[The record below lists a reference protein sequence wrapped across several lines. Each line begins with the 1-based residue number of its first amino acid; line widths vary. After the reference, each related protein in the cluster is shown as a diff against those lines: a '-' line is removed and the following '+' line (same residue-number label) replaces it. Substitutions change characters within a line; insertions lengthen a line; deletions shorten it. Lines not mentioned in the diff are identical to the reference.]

1 MAMDAVR
8 RFVLPVLDL
17 QRLLTAPREYL
28 RYARDLRAYRAL
40 PGAEPLEK
48 ADLFPQLWDRV
59 PTSPYDAH
67 YFFQD
72 VWAARH
78 IAARMPERHVDVGSR
93 LDLVG
98 FLTALTEVVF
108 VDIRPLEA
116 QLPNLTSVAGNV
128 TALPFPDGSEDSVSC
143 LHVAE
148 HIGLGRYGDPL
159 DPDGTRKAARE
170 LARVLRPGGQLLFSL
185 PVGRPRV
192 QFNAHRIHDPLDVV
206 AMFPDL
212 ELVEF
217 SGIDDDWRFAS
228 NRDLEELRGSSYAT
242 GLFRFARSSS
252 ASS

>member
-1 MAMDAVR
+1 MDVVR

-17 QRLLTAPREYL
+17 QRLLSAPREYV

-40 PGAEPLEK
+40 PHAEPQETR
-48 ADLFPQLWDRV
+48 DLFPQLWDRLA
-59 PTSPYDAH
+59 TSAYDTH

-78 IAARMPERHVDVGSR
+78 VAARRPVRHVDVGSR
-93 LDLVG
+93 IDLVG
-98 FLTALTEVVF
+98 FLTALTDVVF

-116 QLPNLTSVAGNV
+116 ELPNLTSVAGNV
-128 TALPFPDGSEDSVSC
+128 TALPFPDRSEDSVSC
-143 LHVAE
+143 LPVAE
-148 HIGLGRYGDPL
+148 HIGLGRYGDAL

-185 PVGRPRV
+185 PVGRPRL

-206 AMFPDL
+206 ALFPEL

-217 SGIDDDWRFAS
+217 SGIDDAGRFAA
-228 NRDLEELRGSSYAT
+228 NRDLEELRAARYAC

-252 ASS
+252 SSS

>member
-1 MAMDAVR
+1 MDAVR

-17 QRLLTAPREYL
+17 QRLLIAPREYL

-40 PGAEPLEK
+40 PHAEPLESR
-48 ADLFPQLWDRV
+48 DLFPQLWDRL

-78 IAARMPERHVDVGSR
+78 VAARRPERHVDVGSR
-93 LDLVG
+93 IDLVG
-98 FLTALTEVVF
+98 FLTALTDVVF

-116 QLPNLTSVAGNV
+116 ELPNLTSVAGSV
-128 TALPFPDGSEDSVSC
+128 TALPFPDRSEDSVSC

-170 LARVLRPGGQLLFSL
+170 LSRVLRPGGQLLFSL

-206 AMFPDL
+206 ALFPEL

-217 SGIDDDWRFAS
+217 SGVDDGGRFARD
-228 NRDLEELRGSSYAT
+228 RDLDELRDARYAC
-242 GLFRFARSSS
+242 GLFRFVRPASV

>member
-1 MAMDAVR
+1 VAAGDLR
-8 RFVLPVLDL
+8 RFVLPIVDVE
-17 QRLLTAPREYL
+17 RLVAAPLMYL
-28 RYARDLRAYRAL
+28 RYARDLRAYRRLA
-40 PGAEPLEK
+40 GAEPTRTH
-48 ADLFPQLWDRV
+48 DLFPQIWDRT

-78 IAARMPERHVDVGSR
+78 VAARRPERHVDVGSR
-93 LDLVG
+93 IDLVG
-98 FLTALTEVVF
+98 FLTAITEVVF

-116 QLPNLTSVAGNV
+116 QLQNLTSVAGNV
-128 TALPFPDGSEDSVSC
+128 TALPFPDRSEDSVSC

-192 QFNAHRIHDPLDVV
+192 QFNAHRIHDPADVV
-206 AMFPDL
+206 AMFPEL

-217 SGIDDDWRFAS
+217 SGVDDGGHFAV
-228 NRDLEELRGSSYAT
+228 NRDLEKLRGSRYAC